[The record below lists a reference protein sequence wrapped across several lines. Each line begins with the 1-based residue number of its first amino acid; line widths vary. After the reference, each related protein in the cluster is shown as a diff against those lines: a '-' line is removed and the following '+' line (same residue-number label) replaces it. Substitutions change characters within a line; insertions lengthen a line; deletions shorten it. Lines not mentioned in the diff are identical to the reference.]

1 MALGSRVA
9 RALKPTTYTIRYP
22 RKLAG
27 NPLLYISSASASLG
41 DALLGYSQGIT
52 AALQV
57 QRSFIHR
64 MYGQNVTYQQIK
76 HDTTGVHALRPALLI
91 SCLSITA
98 LFSALASAYT
108 SDWLGRRTSIRI
120 GAILYLIASAIQM
133 IAPGLTTFIVG
144 RSIQGLGVGM
154 LSTTVPVYQVEIA
167 PAGARGMLVGIEA
180 LCMNVGYAASAW
192 VGYAFYMDARAEHAW
207 RGPFAVQAA
216 VSLVLVIWTFF
227 LPESPRWLIQN
238 GFQTEGLWTL
248 ADLHARG
255 DVTDEGVAH
264 TYHAIVDMLEMEEN
278 GEKGGSGVIG
288 PWSALFRDYP
298 RRTFIGFS
306 SRMFAQLTG
315 INAILH
321 FLPEHLA
328 QAGFSIPR
336 ALFFAGCCSLPY
348 CLGTLPAI
356 LFIDKL
362 GRRRFLIVGSI
373 ALACCLVLIGCL
385 QLYVDHWPRMLAG
398 LGGARGVFIGM
409 CMYLFFFG
417 ATWGPVPSL
426 LSAELYPLRMR
437 ARGMSIATASDWF
450 FECVVSIVSPPL
462 IDVLTGG
469 YYLLLAGGCILSG
482 LVVWSRY
489 VETCGKPLEAIGG
502 MFGDPQPAPGQ
513 LEQEDAVMQVR
524 RHRVRGYSIVSRPS
538 STLVPSIAETSQT
551 TLRVPSALSNT
562 AGCSPSRDTLLSA
575 DVDDDAQT
583 KQRPSL
589 DKYA

>member
-1 MALGSRVA
+1 MAFGSRVA
-9 RALKPTTYTIRYP
+9 GAFKPTTYTIRYP

-52 AALQV
+52 AAFQV

-64 MYGQNVTYQQIK
+64 I
-76 HDTTGVHALRPALLI
+76 VHALQPALLI

-98 LFSALASAYT
+98 IFAALASAYT

-120 GAILYLIASAIQM
+120 GASLYLIASAIQM
-133 IAPGLTTFIVG
+133 IAPDLTTFIVG
-144 RSIQGLGVGM
+144 RSIQGLGAGM
-154 LSTTVPVYQVEIA
+154 LSTTVPIYQVEIA
-167 PAGARGMLVGIEA
+167 PVGARGMLVGIEA
-180 LCMNVGYAASAW
+180 LCMNVGYAVSAW
-192 VGYAFYMDARAEHAW
+192 AGYAFYMDARAEHAW

-238 GFQTEGLWTL
+238 GFMTEGLWTL

-264 TYHAIVDMLEMEEN
+264 TYHAIVDMLEMEEK
-278 GEKGGSGVIG
+278 GEKGGSGIIG
-288 PWSALFRDYP
+288 PWSALWRDYP
-298 RRTFIGFS
+298 RRTFIGFT

-315 INAILH
+315 INAMLH

-356 LFIDKL
+356 LFIDRL

-417 ATWGPVPSL
+417 ATWGPVPCL

-450 FECVVSIVSPPL
+450 FECVVGITSPPL
-462 IDVLTGG
+462 INVLTGG

-489 VETCGKPLEAIGG
+489 VETGGQPLEAIGG
-502 MFGDPQPAPGQ
+502 MFGDPQPAPGK

-524 RHRVRGYSIVSRPS
+524 RRRVRGYSIVSMPS
-538 STLVPSIAETSQT
+538 SMLVPSIAGTSQT
-551 TLRVPSALSNT
+551 TLRVPSALSSA
-562 AGCSPSRDTLLSA
+562 AGSSPSQDTLFSA
-575 DVDDDAQT
+575 DADADTLT
-583 KQRPSL
+583 KQRPSGTSTNM